1 VKQRRILAACVTLAV
16 FGLALAALARPG
28 GGNTYSGSSSGSS
41 GSSGSGG
48 GDFAGVLIE
57 IGLWLCIEHP
67 TIGVPLVVVGC
78 VMFVAVRVFNK
89 PGKAWDSAAAATP
102 VYSHSHSH
110 FQPPVAP
117 VPAMHNVPQP
127 RSRDELLAAL
137 ERIRERDP
145 EFSLVLF
152 EDFLYSLY
160 AEVQAARGNGT
171 LAMLAPYLADSAH
184 QGLVRGHATRV
195 EAVVIGSLR
204 YVDVQV
210 APNDPRI
217 RVHVEFQAN
226 YTEIEGGQPCTYY
239 VVETWYLS
247 RSATARSRPPKRAKV
262 IGCPNCGAPLDR
274 IVNATC
280 GYCQAVVST
289 GDFDWRIEFVSVSVK
304 ERRPP
309 ALTSNVEERGTL
321 RPTVVAFNANQRFGE
336 LAQRDPAVSPQALRA
351 RVELIFSALQ
361 AGWNNHNLLLARGF
375 LSDRSFETLGYWLE
389 AYSRAGLRNVTERA
403 RVEGFELSRVLN
415 DKYYDSVT
423 VRVFAR
429 GLDYTL
435 NASGQVISGSRSNER
450 PYSEYW
456 TLIRGSAVRG
466 APRLD
471 PSCPS
476 CGAPLN
482 ITMAGNCNYCRA
494 EVTSGNF
501 DWVLSRIE
509 QDDDY

>member
-1 VKQRRILAACVTLAV
+1 VKQRRILAACVALAL

-28 GGNTYSGSSSGSS
+28 GGNTYGGGSSGSS

-48 GDFAGVLIE
+48 DDVAGILIE

-67 TIGVPLVVVGC
+67 AVGVPVLLVGC
-78 VMFVAVRVFNK
+78 VMFVAVRVVNK
-89 PGKAWDSAAAATP
+89 PGKAWDSAAAA
-102 VYSHSHSH
+102 
-110 FQPPVAP
+110 AP
-117 VPAMHNVPQP
+117 AYGQTRVQKPLAAAAPSANEARP
-127 RSRDELLAAL
+127 RARDELLAEL

-145 EFSLVLF
+145 EFSIVLF
-152 EDFLYSLY
+152 EDFLSALY
-160 AEVQAARGNGT
+160 AEVHAARGNGT
-171 LAMLAPYLADSAH
+171 LLLVAPYLADSAH
-184 QGLVRGHATRV
+184 QGLQRGRATRV
-195 EAVVIGSLR
+195 EAVVIGSLK
-204 YVDVQV
+204 YLDVQV
-210 APNDPRI
+210 APGDPRL
-217 RVHVEFQAN
+217 RVEVEFQAN
-226 YTEIEGGQPCTYY
+226 YTEIEAGVPSTYY
-239 VVETWYLS
+239 VVESWYLS
-247 RSATARSRPPKRAKV
+247 RAASARSRPPKRAKV

-289 GDFDWRIEFVSVSVK
+289 GDFDWRIEFVSVRVK

-309 ALTSNVEERGTL
+309 ALTSKVEERGTQ
-321 RPTVVAFNANQRFGE
+321 RPTVVASNANQRFAE
-336 LAQRDPAVSPQALRA
+336 LAQRDPAVSSRALRA

-361 AGWNNHNLLLARGF
+361 AGWNNHNLLVARGF

-389 AYSRAGLRNVTERA
+389 AYARAGLRNVTERA
-403 RVEGFELSRVLN
+403 KVDGFELSRVLN
-415 DKYYDSVT
+415 DEYYDSIT

-429 GLDYTL
+429 SLDYTL
-435 NASGQVISGSRSNER
+435 NASGQVVSGSRSIER

-471 PSCPS
+471 PSCPN
-476 CGAPLN
+476 CGAPLDVN
-482 ITMAGNCNYCRA
+482 MAGSCNHCRA

>member
-1 VKQRRILAACVTLAV
+1 VKQRRIFAACAALAV
-16 FGLALAALARPG
+16 FGLALVALARPG
-28 GGNTYSGSSSGSS
+28 GGNTYSGS

-48 GDFAGVLIE
+48 SGGGDIAGVLIE

-67 TIGVPLVVVGC
+67 AVGVPLVLVGC
-78 VMFVAVRVFNK
+78 VTFVAVRVFNK
-89 PGKAWDSAAAATP
+89 PGQAWDSAAVAPPAHRH
-102 VYSHSHSH
+102 VH
-110 FQPPVAP
+110 FQQPLAP
-117 VPAMHNVPQP
+117 AALALNEASRP

-145 EFSLVLF
+145 EFSVVLF

-160 AEVQAARGNGT
+160 AEVHAARGNGT
-171 LAMLAPYLADSAH
+171 LALLAPYLADAAH
-184 QGLVRGHATRV
+184 QGLERGRAARV

-204 YVDVQV
+204 YLDVQV
-210 APNDPRI
+210 APGDPRI

-226 YTEIEGGQPCTYY
+226 YTEIEAGAPCTYY

-247 RSATARSRPPKRAKV
+247 RSASARSRPPKRTKV

-280 GYCQAVVST
+280 GYCQAVVGT
-289 GDFDWRIEFVSVSVK
+289 GDFDWRIEFVSVRVK

-309 ALTSNVEERGTL
+309 ALTSDVEERGTQ
-321 RPTVVAFNANQRFGE
+321 RPTVVAFDANQRFAG

-351 RVELIFSALQ
+351 RVELIFWSLQ

-375 LSDRSFETLGYWLE
+375 LSDRSFATLGYWLD
-389 AYSRAGLRNVTERA
+389 AYARAGLRNVTERA

-429 GLDYTL
+429 SLDYTL
-435 NASGQVISGSRSNER
+435 NANGQVVSGSRSNER

-466 APRLD
+466 PPRLD
-471 PSCPS
+471 PSCPN
-476 CGAPLN
+476 CGAPLDIN
-482 ITMAGNCNYCRA
+482 MAGSCNHCRA